1 MTKLKKMT
9 AVLLSMVMFM
19 CCFAVQASAESIYN
33 TAKAIS
39 SGKSYSTQLYNDGD
53 TADYKITATKSGSL
67 VIKLTS
73 QMYRTDVYVYDSDG
87 NMVQLSDRKATSG
100 EANWDSYD
108 YCSYNYWN
116 ETVEKFAGTLTYGI
130 KKGTYYIRFERYI
143 RWSNTYSGNGKI
155 NFTATFPTSTSSSTA
170 KINYLSIPMKVGS
183 TMQLSAVLS
192 KTTIASVTWS
202 SSKSSVASVSS
213 KGKVTA
219 KKAGSTVITAK
230 LGTSTVKL
238 RIKVTK

>member
-1 MTKLKKMT
+1 MTKLKKIT
-9 AVLLSMVMFM
+9 AVLLSVVMFM
-19 CCFAVQASAESIYN
+19 CFFAVQASAESIYN

-39 SGKSYSTQLYNDGD
+39 SGKSYSTQLYNYRD

-73 QMYRTDVYVYDSDG
+73 QMYLTEVYVYDSDG

-100 EANWDSYD
+100 EAKWHSDNY
-108 YCSYNYWN
+108 YSYNYWN

-130 KKGTYYIRFERYI
+130 KKGTYYIRFERA
-143 RWSNTYSGNGKI
+143 SDSGSGNGKI
-155 NFTATFPTSTSSSTA
+155 NFTATFPTTSSSSTA

-192 KTTIASVTWS
+192 KTTVASVTWS
-202 SSKSSVASVSS
+202 SSKSSVASVTS